1 MRSELCEEVPL
12 GRTLNDAPINREAG
26 AGGLRKLEVR
36 SLPEMLHLAFL
47 ANLGNLGN
55 GSEAA

>member
-1 MRSELCEEVPL
+1 M
-12 GRTLNDAPINREAG
+12 
-26 AGGLRKLEVR
+26 RKLEVR